1 MRRVSAILTS
11 MREQQNLNFVGLD
24 IGTANIRCVVGVLDN
39 ASENFLPRVVAYAE
53 LPNAGMRK
61 GVVVHAEDVA
71 DGIAK
76 VLGEAERMGGVS
88 ITSATVNIGG
98 SHVLGQNSRGVIAI
112 SAANRQITVMDRQRV
127 EEAATIIQMPA
138 NREIIQVFAKNYRV
152 DGQENIKDPV
162 GLQGVRLEVDTHII
176 TAATPSLKTLE
187 AAMEKA
193 AITVSHRTVSSVAAA
208 EAVLDR
214 KQKEHGTAL
223 IDIGAGTTS
232 IVVLEDGEIQ
242 HVAILPVGG
251 NNITNDLAIGLKT
264 DLEVAELVKLHHIS
278 LAKDA
283 AAKKSI
289 SLNHDDREYFFSA
302 EDAHMIVE
310 ARVEEM
316 MELIDK
322 ELKKIQKSKKLPGG
336 AIFVGGTARLPGLAD
351 VAVRKLQ
358 LPSRIGTIR
367 ELEGFAEKTGDTAWA
382 TATGLMLM
390 DMVFSQH
397 GADADDEP
405 AGSMVGTV
413 QSLLKRFKNKK

>member
-1 MRRVSAILTS
+1 

-24 IGTANIRCVVGVLDN
+24 IGTSNVRCVVGVLDN
-39 ASENFLPRVVAYAE
+39 ASENFLPRIVAYAE
-53 LPNAGMRK
+53 VPNAGMRK
-61 GVVVHAEDVA
+61 GVVIHAEDVA
-71 DGIAK
+71 DAIVR
-76 VLGEAERMGGVS
+76 VLADAERMGGVS
-88 ITSATVNIGG
+88 IAKATVNIGG
-98 SHVLGQNSRGVIAI
+98 AHVLGQNSRGVIAI
-112 SAANRQITVMDRQRV
+112 SAANRQITVSDRQRV

-176 TAATPSLKTLE
+176 TASTPSLKTLE
-187 AAMEKA
+187 AALEKA

-242 HVAILPVGG
+242 HVAVLPVGG

-264 DLEVAELVKLHHIS
+264 DLEVAEIVKVGHVS

-283 AAKKSI
+283 PKGKSI
-289 SLNHDDREYFFSA
+289 SLMHDDREYFFSA
-302 EDAHMIVE
+302 DEAHMIVE

-336 AIFVGGTARLPGLAD
+336 AIFVGGTARLQGLTDIAIK
-351 VAVRKLQ
+351 KLQ
-358 LPSRIGTIR
+358 LPSRIGSIR
-367 ELEGFAEKTGDTAWA
+367 ELEGMGDKAHDTEWA

-397 GADADDEP
+397 GEDTDDEP
-405 AGSMVGTV
+405 GAGANMMQSV

>member
-1 MRRVSAILTS
+1 
-11 MREQQNLNFVGLD
+11 MREQQNASFVGLD
-24 IGTANIRCVVGVLDN
+24 IGTANVRCVVGVLDPN
-39 ASENFLPRVVAYAE
+39 AENFLPRVVAYAE
-53 LPNAGMRK
+53 APNAGMRK
-61 GVVVHAEDVA
+61 GVVIHAEDVA
-71 DGIAK
+71 DAIAK
-76 VLGEAERMGGVS
+76 VLSEAERMGGVS
-88 ITSATVNIGG
+88 IANATVNIGG

-112 SAANRQITVMDRQRV
+112 SAANRQITVQDRQRV

-176 TAATPSLKTLE
+176 SAATPSLKTLE
-187 AAMEKA
+187 AALEKA
-193 AITVSHRTVSSVAAA
+193 AITISHRTVSSVAAA

-232 IVVLEDGEIQ
+232 IVVVEDGEIQ
-242 HVAILPVGG
+242 HVAVLPVGG

-264 DLEVAELVKLHHIS
+264 DLEVAELVKRNHIS
-278 LAKDA
+278 FAKDA
-283 AAKKSI
+283 KPAKSI
-289 SLNHDDREYFFSA
+289 SLTHDDREHFFSA

-351 VAVRKLQ
+351 IAVRKLQ
-358 LPSRIGTIR
+358 LPSRIGSLK
-367 ELEGFAEKTGDTAWA
+367 ELEGMSEKTGDAAWA

-390 DMVFSQH
+390 DMVFSQP
-397 GADADDEP
+397 ADEAADD
-405 AGSMVGTV
+405 AASGKMIQSV
-413 QSLLKRFKNKK
+413 QSLLKRFSNKK